1 LKSGSSHIASQ
12 DGRKPFNTEAET
24 KENVFKF
31 LREPE
36 NLGFEGNLRP
46 LFEWN
51 GKEWINVG
59 DKQDW
64 SLKTMRFE
72 ILKAFGDAF
81 SEYLS

>member
-1 LKSGSSHIASQ
+1 MSDPPGHLASQ
-12 DGRKPFNTEAET
+12 DGRKPFNTVKET
-24 KENVFKF
+24 KENILKF
-31 LREPE
+31 LKEPE
-36 NLGFEGNLRP
+36 NLGYEGNLRP
-46 LFEWN
+46 LREWN
-51 GKEWINVG
+51 GKEWTNVG